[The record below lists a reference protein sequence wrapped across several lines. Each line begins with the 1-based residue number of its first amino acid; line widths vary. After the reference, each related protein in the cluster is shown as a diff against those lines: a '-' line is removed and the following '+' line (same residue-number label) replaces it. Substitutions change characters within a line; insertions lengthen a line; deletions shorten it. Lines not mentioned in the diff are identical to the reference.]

1 MVRQKRYDEYDW
13 VIFIRNNIK
22 DTKKKCIIC
31 KEKNNLEIKEV
42 FHSCLYSYP
51 ENVLPEDKTI
61 LETYTFP

>member
-1 MVRQKRYDEYDW
+1 MIVT
-13 VIFIRNNIK
+13 NIVSYM
-22 DTKKKCIIC
+22 I
-31 KEKNNLEIKEV
+31 KNNLCNNLSTWLSSQFMENIEIKEV

>member
-13 VIFIRNNIK
+13 VIYIK
-22 DTKKKCIIC
+22 SDTDKKYKHIIC
-31 KEKNNLEIKEV
+31 KETNKLEIKKV